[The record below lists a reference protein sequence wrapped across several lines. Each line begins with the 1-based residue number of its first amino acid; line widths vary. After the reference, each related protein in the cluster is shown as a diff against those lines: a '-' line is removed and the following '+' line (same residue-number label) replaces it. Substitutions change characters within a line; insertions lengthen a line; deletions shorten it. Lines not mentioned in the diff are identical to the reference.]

1 MNGRDAVRLTA
12 HGVVEERDA
21 GHIVD
26 RRRDQHAIHEIGE
39 RDLALA
45 ENHRRCAAAQVD
57 LRVIGGVGSRHDDR
71 HAGLPRAIDHL
82 ERGLAHA
89 QQAHLAQ
96 VVEAVFVDG
105 GDAGTGRARW
115 PRSTRPRS
123 PRASHRTVRRVAAFT
138 QVRRRVQGA
147 QRRVRLL
154 RLPQLGIE
162 AQVVRLAE
170 QDVSHASPGFSPSAS
185 ACDRP
190 AGSRAASA
198 AVRRSMPAAA
208 RRMTIGSCCQR
219 GSRYGGGTMTPMP
232 IAPSSVKPH
241 PRLACRSRRR

>member
-12 HGVVEERDA
+12 QVSSRNAMPGTSSIGA
-21 GHIVD
+21 A
-26 RRRDQHAIHEIGE
+26 DQHAIHEIGE

-45 ENHRRCAAAQVD
+45 ENHRRCAPAQVD
-57 LRVIGGVGSRHDDR
+57 LRVIGGVGTRHDDR

-105 GDAGTGRARW
+105 RDARTGARDAR
-115 PRSTRPRS
+115 RSTRPRS
-123 PRASHRTVRRVAAFT
+123 PRASHRTMTPRGRVHAGTTRRT
-138 QVRRRVQGA
+138 GA
-147 QRRVRLL
+147 QWRVGLL

-170 QDVSHASPGFSPSAS
+170 QDISHASPGFSPSAS

-190 AGSRAASA
+190 AGSRPAS
-198 AVRRSMPAAA
+198 
-208 RRMTIGSCCQR
+208 
-219 GSRYGGGTMTPMP
+219 
-232 IAPSSVKPH
+232 
-241 PRLACRSRRR
+241 PR